1 MAKACL
7 GAFFYV
13 AKGNGL
19 GKQYKLT
26 CLSHSICKWK
36 PGEVLHFMSVSFSRI
51 ALLLYYIVAIH
62 WCNAAVLQSCDVEI
76 FLLYDIADIL

>member
-1 MAKACL
+1 MQNIQVCKKLMAKACL

-26 CLSHSICKWK
+26 CLSYSICKSNLVK
-36 PGEVLHFMSVSFSRI
+36 CFTS
-51 ALLLYYIVAIH
+51 
-62 WCNAAVLQSCDVEI
+62 
-76 FLLYDIADIL
+76 